1 MIFEDT
7 KDLLQKTEEVVLDL
21 DKSKKR
27 WINIVDRIINFKT
40 IGLIFVGW
48 HYSLVRRI
56 VLITIIFGSLTT
68 IIGIIKDGYSTGNL
82 IANMSFALLFAVVFA
97 PFILPSKAFDS
108 DIKDKDIE
116 EILKEIKEKSFS
128 SSQLQ
133 AVKNALEM
141 LRIEFES
148 KMRMSKWVIAALW
161 AIFLYLF
168 VQYCVPAVTEGKSIK
183 LSTVK
188 FAFLGLSSI
197 SFFYFVERCYFR
209 GVKKVFLILNLA
221 LNEALAE
228 KE

>member
-7 KDLLQKTEEVVLDL
+7 KDLLQKTEEVVLDV

-27 WINIVDRIINFKT
+27 WINIADRIINYNT
-40 IGLIFVGW
+40 IGLIFVGG
-48 HYSLVRRI
+48 HYSLVKRI
-56 VLITIIFGSLTT
+56 IIITILLCPLTT
-68 IIGIIKDGYSTGNL
+68 IIGIVKDGYSTGNF
-82 IANMSFALLFAVVFA
+82 IANASVALLFAVVFA
-97 PFILPSKAFDS
+97 PFMLPSKAFDS
-108 DIKDKDIE
+108 DIKDKYIE

-128 SSQLQ
+128 LLQLQ
-133 AVKNALEM
+133 SVKNDLEM
-141 LRIEFES
+141 LKIEFES

-161 AIFLYLF
+161 AVFVYLF

-183 LSTVK
+183 LTTVEL
-188 FAFLGLSSI
+188 AFMGLVSI